1 VLAAS
6 IINNLSF
13 HQPHRG
19 KLVQQGAIRIL
30 VRIFDAAKQ
39 YSENSEKDSTQL
51 NAAHALARNLV
62 MTNPAI
68 YFTGEAGPMLPASVK
83 VLKWLLEYEPPP
95 DTPRDWLPTYEAL
108 MSLTNLASLDN
119 FEFKDS
125 LAASIFEKIEDL
137 LFCPNLGV
145 QSRATELLCNLCYT
159 PTVVRAYSPNMAT
172 QEQSSKRLTVLVAL
186 ATAEQRAT
194 RLAALGGLCML
205 SEADDGVVR
214 TLTVLSEKSQ
224 RMISRVLDPTPED
237 LKFGFSADEQNRV
250 AYLLGTILNMDDKEI
265 RAKAFEELQL
275 SGVIKEKLEVLAKRS
290 DDGNLKEMLNG
301 SVIPALKAGTDPR

>member
-1 VLAAS
+1 
-6 IINNLSF
+6 
-13 HQPHRG
+13 
-19 KLVQQGAIRIL
+19 
-30 VRIFDAAKQ
+30 
-39 YSENSEKDSTQL
+39 
-51 NAAHALARNLV
+51 
-62 MTNPAI
+62 
-68 YFTGEAGPMLPASVK
+68 
-83 VLKWLLEYEPPP
+83 
-95 DTPRDWLPTYEAL
+95 
-108 MSLTNLASLDN
+108 
-119 FEFKDS
+119 
-125 LAASIFEKIEDL
+125 
-137 LFCPNLGV
+137 
-145 QSRATELLCNLCYT
+145 
-159 PTVVRAYSPNMAT
+159 MAT